1 MVLIFTAT
9 FGGYDVLDEPEGL
22 DGVRYICY
30 TDLPQKTEGWEY
42 IIVGDGYLAEEAE
55 RRRDALAYRWY
66 YGFQDLSPVMAARRV
81 KVLAHLA
88 LPRETEISLWHD
100 GNLRLRGDPR
110 VMAESFLKNH
120 DLALFGH
127 PTRDCIYKEA
137 AACLSEGKGDPGRI
151 WDQVEDYKKQGYPPN
166 RGLVETG
173 VILRRHTNIIKELER
188 EWWSE
193 VVVGS
198 TRDQISLPF
207 VLWKW
212 SVDFALMPGAV
223 HSTPAVEYSN
233 VHGQG
238 G

>member
-1 MVLIFTAT
+1 M
-9 FGGYDVLDEPEGL
+9 

-30 TDLPQKTEGWEY
+30 TDRVQEVAGWEY
-42 IIVGDGYLAEEAE
+42 VVVGDGFLAEEAA
-55 RRRDALAYRWY
+55 RRQDALLHRWY
-66 YGFQDLSPVMAARRV
+66 LGFQGLSPVLAARRV
-81 KVLAHLA
+81 KILSHQA
-88 LPRETEISLWHD
+88 LPKGTEISVWHD
-100 GNLRLRGDPR
+100 GNLRFRGDPR
-110 VMAESFLKNH
+110 VMAESFLQRH

-137 AACLSEGKGDPGRI
+137 LTCVVQGKGDPGRI
-151 WDQVEDYKKQGYPPN
+151 RLQVEGFRQQGYPPN

-173 VILRRHTNIIKELER
+173 VILRRHTDVVRELER
-188 EWWSE
+188 EWWGE

-212 SVDFALMPGAV
+212 GIGFALMPGAV
-223 HSTPAVEYSN
+223 HSTPAVEYRN

-238 G
+238 GRG